1 MRHGGRFGL
10 AGVAALLGLAG
21 VLVPAAPSGAQVL
34 PGPALLPLSSAAA
47 PRLPRAAA
55 DLGAVAA
62 RKEIR
67 LEVALKVPDPQA
79 LSAFIAG
86 LSDRSS
92 PLFGHFLR
100 RGQFG
105 ARFGPSLAEVAAVR
119 NALRAQGLS
128 PGPVTADRL
137 AIPVSGTAAVIE
149 KAFGTALASYR
160 LPGGRVVYA
169 NSAVPRIA
177 AAAAPYIGGVV
188 GLNDVDLPR
197 SQVRWPRA
205 GRPAGQRRIA
215 DGPQQD
221 GRIAAVSS
229 AAGPQPCT
237 AASKAAKG
245 LASHTAN
252 QLASYYNMTPLYRL
266 GANGQ
271 GVHVALAEFEPD
283 SPADVSAYES
293 CYRVH
298 PVIRYVHVDGGA
310 GSGSGS
316 GEAALDIEDVTGL
329 APGAAV
335 DVYQAPNGGDT
346 DVLDLYRTIIK
357 ADTDRVISTSWGM
370 CELDSDASLISAE
383 SGLFAVAAT
392 QGQTVFAAAGDSGST
407 DCLGDGSPNGA
418 ALAVDDPASQP
429 YVVGVGGTTI
439 GATSESVWNDS
450 AEQEGATGGGLSS
463 AWCMPGYQDRPAIR
477 GLISGYSAKNAK
489 KCGASV
495 PYLRQV
501 PDVAAD
507 ADPATGYLIRYA
519 GTWMDIG
526 GTSGAAPLWAAVA
539 ALVDTSPF
547 CASYGSGQA
556 GVRPQGLYSVA
567 SAEHSYIYAAHREA
581 LRDVGHGNNDYT
593 PSGYKGGR
601 YPAASGY
608 DLASGLGTPQVGGLT
623 AAGKSSTFYPGLAAL
638 MCWEYRTKLGA
649 THVTGVSPRVGPAAR
664 SRQVTVTGSGFLPI
678 AGADRAQAGSV
689 WVAARCTSTT
699 RCTVVL
705 PRTRPK
711 TISIR
716 ISAEDLAVSPVTA
729 AGRYRFVAAPK
740 VSSLSPAAGRAAGG
754 NKVTI
759 HGRDFIGVSA
769 VHFGGKRA
777 TSLRVISATEIT
789 VIAPSG
795 SGTVNVTVTAAGGT
809 SAKAAADHYRY

>member
-1 MRHGGRFGL
+1 MRLGGRFRL

-21 VLVPAAPSGAQVL
+21 VLVPAAPAGAQVL

-47 PRLPRAAA
+47 PRLPRSAAG
-55 DLGAVAA
+55 LGAVSA
-62 RKEIR
+62 RKVIR
-67 LEVALKVPDPQA
+67 LEVILKVPDPQR

-105 ARFGPSLAEVAAVR
+105 ARFGPSLAEVAAVQ

-137 AIPVSGTAAVIE
+137 AIPVTGTAAAIE
-149 KAFGTALASYR
+149 KGLGTALASYR

-169 NSAVPRIA
+169 NSAVPRLA
-177 AAAAPYIGGVV
+177 AAAAPYVAGVA
-188 GLNDVDLPR
+188 GLNDVAVPH
-197 SQVRWPRA
+197 SQVRWPRP
-205 GRPAGQRRIA
+205 GGLAGQRRIL
-215 DGPQQD
+215 GSPQQD
-221 GRIAAVSS
+221 GRIASAAS

-237 AASKAAKG
+237 AASKAAKS

-252 QLASYYNMTPLYRL
+252 QLASYYNMTPLYSL
-266 GANGQ
+266 GAQGQ

-293 CYRVH
+293 CYRIH
-298 PVIRYVHVDGGA
+298 PGIRYVQVDGGA

-316 GEAALDIEDVTGL
+316 GEAALDIEDVAAL
-329 APGAAV
+329 APGAAI

-383 SGLFAVAAT
+383 RGLFAEAAT

-407 DCLGDGSPNGA
+407 DCLGDASANGA

-439 GATSESVWNDS
+439 AATSERVWNDS
-450 AEQEGATGGGLSS
+450 GTQEGATGGGLS
-463 AWCMPGYQDRPAIR
+463 AGCMPGYQDHPAIR

-489 KCGASV
+489 KCGAAV

-519 GTWMDIG
+519 GAWLDIG

-547 CASYGSGQA
+547 CAAYGSGPA
-556 GVRPQGLYSVA
+556 GVRPQGLYSVT
-567 SAEHSYIYAAHREA
+567 SAKHAYIYGAHREA
-581 LRDVGHGNNDYT
+581 LRDVTHGNNDYT

-608 DLASGLGTPQVGGLT
+608 DLASGLGTPVVGGLT
-623 AAGKSSTFYPGLAAL
+623 PAGKSSTFYPGLAAL

-649 THVTGVSPRVGPAAR
+649 THVTGVSPRVGPSAR
-664 SRQVTVTGSGFLPI
+664 ARRVTVTGSGFLPI
-678 AGADRAQAGSV
+678 AGADRALVGSA

-699 RCTVVL
+699 RCTVLL
-705 PRTRPK
+705 PRTHPK
-711 TISIR
+711 TVSIR
-716 ISAEDLAVSPVTA
+716 ISAEDLALSPVTA

-740 VSSLSPAAGRAAGG
+740 VSSLSPASGRARGG

-759 HGRDFIGVSA
+759 HGRDFVGVTS

-777 TSLRVISATEIT
+777 TGLRVVSAAEIT

-809 SAKAAADHYRY
+809 SAKASADHYRY